1 MQKNCF
7 QVDYD
12 VTNWYPSLVCYGGHF
27 ESKMAT
33 KIQKSSDLGEIWFP
47 SRFWCWE
54 LISMVWEP
62 YYDPLCRNILHVAAF
77 GGLKIFKMAA
87 VAMVTKVQNG
97 HQIQKSFDLGEIW
110 FPSRLWCCELIF
122 IIGLLWCSELDETF
136 QKFCL
141 TCEHIILR
149 LRNFRMAAVATKNMK
164 NLKSSELDET

>member
-1 MQKNCF
+1 
-7 QVDYD
+7 
-12 VTNWYPSLVCYGGHF
+12 
-27 ESKMAT
+27 
-33 KIQKSSDLGEIWFP
+33 
-47 SRFWCWE
+47 
-54 LISMVWEP
+54 MVWEP

-122 IIGLLWCSELDETF
+122 IVGLLWCSELDETF
-136 QKFCL
+136 QKLCL

-149 LRNFRMAAVATKNMK
+149 LRNFRMAAVARIGWNLIEMLYENGFNCLPSSTTPVMEMLEDYIISMK
-164 NLKSSELDET
+164 SNAKDVGHTLLY